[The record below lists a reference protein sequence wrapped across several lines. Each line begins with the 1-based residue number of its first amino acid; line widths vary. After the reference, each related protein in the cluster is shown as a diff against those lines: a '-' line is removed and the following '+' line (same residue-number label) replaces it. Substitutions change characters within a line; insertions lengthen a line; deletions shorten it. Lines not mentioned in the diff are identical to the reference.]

1 MSGGQNNGRVTRWTA
16 DVLMETVFPE
26 PRWAVP
32 GLVSEGLNMLVG
44 APKVG
49 KSWLSLNIGM
59 AVATGN
65 IALGSLPVK
74 IGDVLY
80 LALEDTGR
88 RLQSRIGL
96 TLGGSIPPSLL
107 TLETECPVI
116 GQGGEA
122 HICEWIEAHPSCR
135 LIVIDV
141 FARIRG
147 TDSGKGSRYDEDYR
161 QMTRIKE
168 IADAFG
174 VAILVVHHARKLGS
188 GDFLDVVSGTH
199 GLAGAADTIM
209 VLARTRGQNHA
220 ILHIVGRDLE
230 DAEHPLAFQGGRWSM
245 LDGQTLEEHELS
257 EARRRILEAIRNL
270 GPMTPMECATVLA
283 SPYENVKRNMHR
295 MRTDDQLTADDDG
308 VYSIP

>member
-1 MSGGQNNGRVTRWTA
+1 
-16 DVLMETVFPE
+16 MEAVFPE

-49 KSWLSLNIGM
+49 KSWLSLNLGM

-65 IALGSLPVK
+65 VALGTLPVK

-96 TLGGSIPPSLL
+96 TLEGRIPPSLL
-107 TLETECPVI
+107 TLETECPVM
-116 GQGGEA
+116 GQGGEQ
-122 HICEWIEAHPSCR
+122 HICAWIKDHPACR

-141 FARIRG
+141 FARVRG
-147 TDSGKGSRYDEDYR
+147 PGNEKGNRYDEDYR
-161 QMTRIKE
+161 QMVRIKD
-168 IADAFG
+168 IADDHG
-174 VAILVVHHARKLGS
+174 VAVLVVHHARKLGS

-199 GLAGAADTIM
+199 GLAGAADTVM

-230 DAEHPLAFQGGRWSM
+230 DAEHPMAFSGGHWSM
-245 LDGQTLEEHELS
+245 LNGQTLEEHELS

-270 GPMTPMECATVLA
+270 GPMSPLECATVLA
-283 SPYENVKRNMHR
+283 SPYENVKKNMQR
-295 MRTDDQLTADDDG
+295 MRADDQLTVNDDG
-308 VYSIP
+308 VYDVP